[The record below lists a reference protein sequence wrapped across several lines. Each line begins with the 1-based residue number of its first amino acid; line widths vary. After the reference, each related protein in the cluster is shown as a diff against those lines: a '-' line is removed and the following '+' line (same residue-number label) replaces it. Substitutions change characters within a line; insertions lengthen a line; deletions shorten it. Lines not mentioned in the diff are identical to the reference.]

1 MKDCAS
7 FRPQNITLTQ
17 HLSTVKF
24 KAREIC
30 DLKSIQE
37 VAGCFDGV
45 KWDGNSFMALCPC
58 HSDRKQSLKVS
69 IGDNGGIVLHCHA
82 GCETGDILQRVG
94 LNIQDIM
101 PEREAPKKSGFD
113 FQSIVATYEYPNGT
127 RKLRDIYKGFMWQH
141 KAPSGEWVPKRGD
154 APHVLY
160 HAGGPARGKVYLVE
174 GEKDA
179 DNVGRLGLHAVSS
192 ENGADK
198 GGKGWYPS
206 YTDELAGL
214 DVVVLPDND
223 DVGRKYMDG
232 VAAEIDKVAKS
243 VKVLDL
249 TKIMPDLPEKGDVS
263 DMIAHLGPEATLT
276 KLAELEAVTDEW
288 VPFTLSAEATP
299 YTATAAADFGE
310 DQTSFVWYPYIP
322 VGDYTVLMA
331 PGGTG
336 KTYLICGIAAAV
348 SRGEALPG
356 DLKPGAPHNVLI
368 ISAEDRGELLKR
380 RLQASGA
387 DLSRVLILDCMAS
400 EGLNFTDGYSTFKAT
415 IQAYKPALVVI
426 DPWHGFVGADADL
439 NKVNAVRPIFQKL
452 ANVAKA
458 CECGLILVSHVN
470 KRAQGENVNNAAT
483 GSTDFINAARSA
495 LYVIFDEQN
504 DDARIM
510 VHTKSNYARH
520 GRSVIFSISNGGISW
535 DGFSD
540 IDRQTMEEAARSRKT
555 PGEVVKG
562 KAFRD
567 GTKDLLIRAL
577 DDAAIPFDDVR
588 FTYEG
593 FKRKYGGDV
602 FGTYQPKRILD
613 EVVPDMIAHGYEII
627 TGKQVRDGDNKGN
640 GFVIHPVSTPPD
652 QMSI

>member
-82 GCETGDILQRVG
+82 GCKTGDILQRVG

-101 PEREAPKKSGFD
+101 PERETPKKSSFD
-113 FQSIVATYEYPNGT
+113 FQNIVATYEYPNGT

-141 KAPSGEWVPKRGD
+141 KAPGGEWVPKRGD

-160 HAGGPARGKVYLVE
+160 RAGGPAQDKVYLVE

-198 GGKGWYPS
+198 GGKGWYPA

-214 DVVVLPDND
+214 DVVILPDND

-249 TKIMPDLPEKGDVS
+249 TKIMPDLPDKGDIS
-263 DMIAHLGPEATLT
+263 DVIAHLGPEATLT

-288 VPFTLSAEATP
+288 VPFTMSEPDMFTQ
-299 YTATAAADFGE
+299 FGFYSVPDLTDE
-310 DQTSFVWYPYIP
+310 EKLPPEFIVDGMIP
-322 VGDYTVLMA
+322 VGMTILAGAPKIRKSFLALQLAIAVATGNKFLGRDTKKCDVVYFDLEGSKSRISNRADRMSISIPRNVYITNAVTDKISGKLVDQLRVLHHQHPEIRLVIIDTLSRSRGRIKSTGGANAYDADVELLEPVQRMAIEENISLLFVHHHKKGASFMADSFEQMSGTMGISGSADCVLNLTTEGKRFDGKATLEYTPRDAVGGEMSILFDTYRLEWIPDYTPPHDLSGNPVCKWIIDNA
-331 PGGTG
+331 PEPRKDAKFYAYDTVYTQAYHAYSEDAGNTVR
-336 KTYLICGIAAAV
+336 KQVETFRDALFQEKGIAV
-348 SRGEALPG
+348 QTGVPSHGNRG
-356 DLKPGAPHNVLI
+356 I
-368 ISAEDRGELLKR
+368 
-380 RLQASGA
+380 
-387 DLSRVLILDCMAS
+387 
-400 EGLNFTDGYSTFKAT
+400 
-415 IQAYKPALVVI
+415 
-426 DPWHGFVGADADL
+426 
-439 NKVNAVRPIFQKL
+439 
-452 ANVAKA
+452 
-458 CECGLILVSHVN
+458 
-470 KRAQGENVNNAAT
+470 
-483 GSTDFINAARSA
+483 
-495 LYVIFDEQN
+495 
-504 DDARIM
+504 RIM
-510 VHTKSNYARH
+510 RV
-520 GRSVIFSISNGGISW
+520 
-535 DGFSD
+535 
-540 IDRQTMEEAARSRKT
+540 
-555 PGEVVKG
+555 
-562 KAFRD
+562 
-567 GTKDLLIRAL
+567 
-577 DDAAIPFDDVR
+577 
-588 FTYEG
+588 
-593 FKRKYGGDV
+593 
-602 FGTYQPKRILD
+602 
-613 EVVPDMIAHGYEII
+613 
-627 TGKQVRDGDNKGN
+627 
-640 GFVIHPVSTPPD
+640 
-652 QMSI
+652 